1 MKRYVHIYRFAL
13 TFFVLMNVV
22 CLSSISAAAPP
33 DDRHYMRIDYIKA
46 VPGGGSDL
54 VKLEREIWEPV
65 HTERLRRGLISYRG
79 LYHVMAGGP
88 DTPYD
93 YVVITIFDDF
103 GKIDDYRLD
112 EIVVEVYP
120 SDEPEEI
127 IRHIKITRNIIRTEI
142 WQVNGA
148 IPPEGAMMPGGKY
161 TTVNF
166 FDARGGSGEH
176 AELEFEF
183 WGPIHELRIERKI
196 LNSWAMYTLLFPEGD
211 VRNYTYS
218 TMDYYDLL
226 GDVRQSV
233 GMELARI
240 AHPDLNDGQLSDHF
254 SRTGE
259 ARNLYKTELW
269 KLIHSIGLHSEYY

>member
-1 MKRYVHIYRFAL
+1 MKRYVHIYRYVL
-13 TFFVLMNVV
+13 TFFVLVNVA

-46 VPGGGSDL
+46 VPGGGSNFI
-54 VKLEREIWEPV
+54 KLEREIWEPV

-79 LYHVMAGGP
+79 LYHVIVGEP
-88 DTPYD
+88 DAPYD
-93 YVVITIFDDF
+93 YVVATFFNDF
-103 GKIDDYRLD
+103 GKIDEYRLD
-112 EIVVEVYP
+112 EIISDVYP
-120 SDEPEEI
+120 SDDPDGI
-127 IRHIKITRNIIRTEI
+127 VRHSESARDVVRTEI
-142 WQVNGA
+142 WQV
-148 IPPEGAMMPGGKY
+148 EGMVLSEGETMPGGKY
-161 TTVNF
+161 MTVNF

-226 GDVRQSV
+226 GDVRQSA
-233 GMELARI
+233 GMELARS
-240 AHPDLNDGQLSDHF
+240 AHPDLNDEQLSDHF

-259 ARNLYKTELW
+259 ARSLYKTELW
-269 KLIHSIGLHSEYY
+269 KLIRSIGFYNE